1 MNFVLPSNV
10 ENLVLQGAADL
21 QGYGNG
27 LVNALFGNTGINA
40 LNGEAGADTLT
51 GDAGDDAFIFDA
63 GEAGGDTVADFAGN
77 GAAVGDVLLFT
88 GFGTAAGGATF
99 TQINATQWQIHSGLD
114 AHNEIITLMN
124 GATVDATDLGF
135 I

>member
-1 MNFVLPSNV
+1 M
-10 ENLVLQGAADL
+10 
-21 QGYGNG
+21 
-27 LVNALFGNTGINA
+27 NALFGNTGDNI

-88 GFGTAAGGATF
+88 GFGTAVGGATF
-99 TQINATQWQIHSGLD
+99 TQIGVSNQWQIHSGLD
-114 AHNEIITLMN
+114 GHNEIITLTN
-124 GATVDATDLGF
+124 GAPVDASDF
-135 I
+135 AFF